1 MPQAET
7 PAALERKNM
16 KNIRVNRIGR
26 KEELPT
32 RWGRLSA
39 AFDPMI
45 GPGSWPV
52 RAIQNVVCTTF
63 CTGIIILHCTRVWV
77 NKTGKLYVD
86 HENKICHFC

>member
-39 AFDPMI
+39 AFDQMI
-45 GPGSWPV
+45 RPGSWPV
-52 RAIQNVVCTTF
+52 RAIQNV
-63 CTGIIILHCTRVWV
+63 ILYNV
-77 NKTGKLYVD
+77 LYWYY
-86 HENKICHFC
+86 HTALRPRLGEQNRKNLCQS